1 MLASQENFMRITSR
15 NNEKIKAFVKLRDSA
30 RARNT
35 EGLFVLEGARLCF
48 DALESGYNVQELFY
62 TETALSRYA
71 ERVTALIENSVAA
84 FEAADEVA
92 QKLADT
98 VNSQGVF
105 CTVKMKETAEI
116 CPSSPKKYVALD
128 GIQNPDNLGAISRT
142 AEALGVDALIVGG
155 GCDIYNPKALRASMG
170 ALLRLPVISVPSI
183 LPVLQKARE
192 NGLPVL
198 STVPDSTAE
207 DITTVDFSRGAVTVI
222 GNEGNGVSK
231 EVKAFSDRF
240 ITIPMGGKAESLN
253 ASAAATITMWEM
265 MK

>member
-1 MLASQENFMRITSR
+1 MPVF
-15 NNEKIKAFVKLRDSA
+15 
-30 RARNT
+30 T
-35 EGLFVLEGARLCF
+35 E
-48 DALESGYNVQELFY
+48 
-62 TETALSRYA
+62 
-71 ERVTALIENSVAA
+71 
-84 FEAADEVA
+84 
-92 QKLADT
+92 
-98 VNSQGVF
+98 
-105 CTVKMKETAEI
+105 
-116 CPSSPKKYVALD
+116 KYVALD

-170 ALLRLPVISVPSI
+170 ALLRLSVISVPSI

-192 NGLPVL
+192 NGLPVF
-198 STVPDSTAE
+198 STVPDSAAE